1 MRSDHRGLYTPEMEH
16 AERDL
21 DARIDHALGVVREI
35 EAKVDEFDE
44 KLGPPEPPSDE
55 DVERIKNYVTG
66 HARTTEWRAV
76 VERINRGQLTWRE
89 VVEGFVYQT
98 LDREVSAAFRSLTR
112 VPPASVE
119 KLIEI
124 GVFPADML
132 EDAEAD
138 VEADD
143 EPDDTAGRDHDD
155 DELEDED
162 WFGDPL
168 GRGRR

>member
-1 MRSDHRGLYTPEMEH
+1 MRSSHRDLYTPEMEH

-35 EAKVDEFDE
+35 EAKVDEFDR

-55 DVERIKNYVTG
+55 DVERIKNFVTG

-76 VERINRGQLTWRE
+76 IERIDRGHLTWRE
-89 VVEGFVYQT
+89 VVEGFVHQT
-98 LDREVSAAFRSLTR
+98 LDRDVSAAFRSLTR

-119 KLIEI
+119 KLMEI

-132 EDAEAD
+132 DGAEP
-138 VEADD
+138 DD
-143 EPDDTAGRDHDD
+143 EPDDTAGQDADD
-155 DELEDED
+155 LEDED